1 MSKQYENFTLEQS
14 FVTVMDIKRKVT
26 ASNAGIKCN
35 AGITINVK
43 PDAKNP
49 KLCFVALRAAITGE
63 NDMLSTVCEM
73 IFKIVLKNA
82 KEAEKLTKLQ
92 GSVASDLYD
101 VMNHKIKTVTEALYE
116 NGMELP
122 PLSAV
127 VKQD

>member
-1 MSKQYENFTLEQS
+1 MSKKFDDFILEES

-43 PDAKNP
+43 PDEKNK
-49 KLCFVALRAAITGE
+49 KLCFVILRATITGE

-73 IFKIVLKNA
+73 VFKIMLKDE
-82 KEAEKLTKLQ
+82 KEAENLNQLKGNVANELYNIVNTKLKN
-92 GSVASDLYD
+92 VTTELY
-101 VMNHKIKTVTEALYE
+101 T

-122 PLSAV
+122 PLSTI
-127 VKQD
+127 VK

>member
-1 MSKQYENFTLEQS
+1 MSKKFDDFILEES

-43 PDAKNP
+43 PDEKNK
-49 KLCFVALRAAITGE
+49 KLCFVILRATITGE

-73 IFKIVLKNA
+73 VFKIMLKDE
-82 KEAEKLTKLQ
+82 KEAENLNQLKGNVANELYNIVNTKLKN
-92 GSVASDLYD
+92 VTTELY
-101 VMNHKIKTVTEALYE
+101 A

-122 PLSAV
+122 PLSTI
-127 VKQD
+127 VK

>member
-1 MSKQYENFTLEQS
+1 MSKKFDDFILEES

-43 PDAKNP
+43 PDEKNK
-49 KLCFVALRAAITGE
+49 KLCFVILRATITGE

-73 IFKIVLKNA
+73 VFKIMLKDE
-82 KEAEKLTKLQ
+82 KEAENVNQLKGNVANELYNIVNTKLKN
-92 GSVASDLYD
+92 VTTELY
-101 VMNHKIKTVTEALYE
+101 A

-122 PLSAV
+122 PLSTI
-127 VKQD
+127 VK

>member
-1 MSKQYENFTLEQS
+1 MSKKFDDFILEES

-43 PDAKNP
+43 PDEKNK
-49 KLCFVALRAAITGE
+49 KLCFVVLRATITGE
-63 NDMLSTVCEM
+63 NDMLSTMCEM
-73 IFKIVLKNA
+73 VFKIMLKDE
-82 KEAEKLTKLQ
+82 KEAEKLAKLQ

-101 VMNHKIKTVTEALYE
+101 VMNGKIKKVTDELYE

-122 PLSAV
+122 PLSAI
-127 VKQD
+127 VK